1 MPRNAKTII
10 DHADELAAAFEV
22 AEPKP
27 LADDQHAAV
36 FDLRDAVV
44 ERGRAE
50 AQVQAAVTRAR
61 ATGVSWAVL
70 ATVLGTSRQAAQQRY
85 GGGEAT
91 TADVS

>member
-1 MPRNAKTII
+1 MPRNAQSII

-27 LADDQHAAV
+27 LDDDQHAAV

-50 AQVQAAVTRAR
+50 AKVQAAVTRAR
-61 ATGVSWAVL
+61 AAGVSWTVL

-85 GGGEAT
+85 GE
-91 TADVS
+91 SSPSS